1 MMTSPAITL
10 SSDKTVMGNLCFHLT
25 FSSLFMYDFYNKL
38 SNSTCLTS
46 TDAAVL
52 MLKMKI
58 HRLPVVNQ
66 DEQVIGEYQ
75 NVDKTEIKKNCMYI
89 LDLYYP

>member
-1 MMTSPAITL
+1 
-10 SSDKTVMGNLCFHLT
+10 
-25 FSSLFMYDFYNKL
+25 
-38 SNSTCLTS
+38 
-46 TDAAVL
+46 

-58 HRLPVVNQ
+58 HRLPVVDQ

-75 NVDKTEIKKNCMYI
+75 NPDKPEIKKNCMYI